1 MQPFYWEQAIIDL
14 SKKDKKLAQIIQ
26 THTDLKLTS
35 SDNAFQTLIRSIVGQ
50 QISVRAADSVW
61 NKITQGV
68 GKICFK
74 NFLKIPELQMKVF
87 GLSRQKSKY
96 IHNIAK
102 HFQNKNI
109 IDQSHWQNRSFE
121 DITSELIQ
129 IKGVGVWTIQMFGIF
144 YLLEPDILPLK
155 DLGLIRSIQ
164 KIYNEEKK
172 LESVEIEKITRNWQP
187 WRSVATIFLWRSVDA
202 KPTIY

>member
-1 MQPFYWEQAIIDL
+1 MKPLYWEQAITDL

-26 THTDLKLTS
+26 TYTDLKLTS
-35 SDNAFQTLIRSIVGQ
+35 SDNAFQTLVRSIVGQ
-50 QISVRAADSVW
+50 QISMRAADSVW

-68 GKICFK
+68 DQISFD
-74 NFLKIPELQMKVF
+74 NFLKIPEPQMRIF

-96 IHNIAK
+96 IHNIAR

-144 YLLEPDILPLK
+144 YLLEPDILPMK

-164 KIYNEEKK
+164 NIYNEEKK
-172 LESVEIEKITRNWQP
+172 LESVEIAKITKNWKP

-202 KPTIY
+202 KPIIY